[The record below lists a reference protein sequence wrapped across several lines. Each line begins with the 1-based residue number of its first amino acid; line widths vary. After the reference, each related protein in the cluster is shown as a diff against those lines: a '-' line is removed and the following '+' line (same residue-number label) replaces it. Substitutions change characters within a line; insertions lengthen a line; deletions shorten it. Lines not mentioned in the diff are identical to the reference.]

1 MKKRIAILSAL
12 LLLTGCTGNVTSPV
26 SQPSQSSQISQTSQT
41 SQPSQSSQTSQSE
54 QSVTAPKEST
64 PESSAQEE
72 APAEQPSPEPVNTA
86 EPPETMPTG
95 ELPGTGTAESL
106 PVKAQYLEDVP
117 ELGEHDT
124 FSQTD
129 GTEVSESA
137 VKVVFSA
144 ESTVSDFRLLSIA
157 MQDIDENGIFTFSA
171 EELYSQPE
179 LTPERPLEADLVFLG
194 DIPNNGISFTDADG
208 NVKYCAVDMSGMDGS
223 LILWEITVI

>member
-12 LLLTGCTGNVTSPV
+12 LLLTGCTGNVTSPG
-26 SQPSQSSQISQTSQT
+26 SQTSQ
-41 SQPSQSSQTSQSE
+41 SNQSSQTSQSG
-54 QSVTAPKEST
+54 TAPKEST
-64 PESSAQEE
+64 PESSAQAE
-72 APAEQPSPEPVNTA
+72 ATAEPPSTEPVNTS

-144 ESTVSDFRLLSIA
+144 ERLQA
-157 MQDIDENGIFTFSA
+157 
-171 EELYSQPE
+171 
-179 LTPERPLEADLVFLG
+179 
-194 DIPNNGISFTDADG
+194 
-208 NVKYCAVDMSGMDGS
+208 AVDSNA
-223 LILWEITVI
+223 

>member
-26 SQPSQSSQISQTSQT
+26 SQPSQSSQTSQT
-41 SQPSQSSQTSQSE
+41 SQTSQSE
-54 QSVTAPKEST
+54 QSGTAPKEST
-64 PESSAQEE
+64 PESSAQAE
-72 APAEQPSPEPVNTA
+72 ATAEPPSTEPVNTA

-129 GTEVSESA
+129 GTE
-137 VKVVFSA
+137 

-208 NVKYCAVDMSGMDGS
+208 NVKYFSVDMSGMDGS